1 MSDVNK
7 TAIFTLELEADSW
20 NQEVVTAKRNI
31 ESLGAELVKYQE
43 KQKAGTKLTD
53 EEIVAMTKLE
63 AQLKANKAELNSLV
77 AIQQKKNEADLAQEG
92 SIKELNA
99 LYAAA
104 EKELK
109 RLGGTVEKTVTGE
122 LKLTNAQSEQSAE
135 LLQAYN
141 TLKDYDA
148 QLGRHQLNV
157 GNYGGVLSKLKQQI
171 NELEQQRSIANDP
184 DEVLR
189 LTNEIRKAQFEF
201 DKYTGKVDALGN
213 RVAKNDIKDGFQD
226 AASAASA
233 LTGGIGLLSLAM
245 GDNSKAGETLQKVV
259 VGLTLAQTALNVVKS
274 KEDILGAATLIKD
287 KALTAGKWLY
297 AKAVEGATFAQK
309 AFNATLIGVAVTG
322 VVLAISKIVE
332 AMNKQ
337 KNATQDAID
346 KQEEWKQQQQEIT
359 EKQVAQLLELE
370 GQMIRVT
377 DRMKNIRKGEAEGN
391 DMTAARISLV
401 EDEIKA
407 LDNLIAFENKRSE
420 KYQQVTELI
429 FEKNIELLELQTK
442 AKKSRQEELDTTQ
455 KQVSEVILLT
465 EAEKRYLNLKATGM
479 LEVYGGTNGILEQ
492 IIEKEAGR
500 TRSTAEAERAQML
513 LNDQIEKENALR
525 LQTQDI
531 IEGNIDQI
539 YKLSDVFNNVFQ
551 AAAANAEDAQKE
563 FFKSAIIS
571 FLDYLEAV
579 VKMVKVEALVK
590 QLASKGFAGIVT
602 GGVIVGLIDAAFA
615 SLKSVV
621 SGFAEGGL
629 ILPEHGI
636 PITRDNGDNRLA
648 TVKTGEVIM
657 NEQQQQGLKAVAGAD
672 IFKRLRIPGFAPGGM
687 VLGDGGFTT
696 RATVSKANQN
706 VELRNALRDALQSL
720 PPIYTDIT
728 EVTRAQDN
736 YRKAELTA
744 RL

>member
-629 ILPEHGI
+629 ILPEHGL

-672 IFKRLRIPGFAPGGM
+672 IFKRLRIPGFATGGM

>member
-53 EEIVAMTKLE
+53 EEVVAMTKLE

-77 AIQQKKNEADLAQEG
+77 AIQQKKNEADLAQKG

-109 RLGGTVEKTVTGE
+109 RLGGTIEKTVTGE

-171 NELEQQRSIANDP
+171 KELEQQRSIANDP

-189 LTNEIRKAQFEF
+189 LSNEIRKAQFEI

-213 RVAKNDIKDGFQD
+213 KVAKNDIKDGFQD
-226 AASAASA
+226 AAGAAQA

-370 GQMIRVT
+370 GQMLRVT

-420 KYQQVTELI
+420 KYQQVTALI

-479 LEVYGGTNGILEQ
+479 LEVYGGTNGVLEQ
-492 IIEKEAGR
+492 IIVKEAGR

-629 ILPEHGI
+629 ILPEHGL

-672 IFKRLRIPGFAPGGM
+672 IFKRLRIPGFATGGM

>member
-672 IFKRLRIPGFAPGGM
+672 IFKRLRIPGFATGGM